1 MDFAL
6 IGRIWPFFAEAAWVT
21 IEVSMLAIILGLILG
36 FAAALASLSRNVL
49 LRWPARAYVSVFR
62 GTPALIQLFLLYFGG
77 PQIGINL
84 GPFEAGVIGLGI
96 NIGAYMCETIR
107 GAILSVDK
115 GQTEAG
121 RCLGL
126 GQAQVM
132 RRVILPQAARMMVRP
147 LGVNAIALI
156 KGSAIVSTISVLELS
171 YTAHR
176 YISSTYKPFEMFIL
190 ASIFYLAIVTV
201 FSYGVKKIDE
211 RVALE
216 S

>member
-6 IGRIWPFFAEAAWVT
+6 IGRIWTFFADAALVT
-21 IEVSMLAIILGLILG
+21 IEISALAIILGLILG
-36 FAAALASLSRNVL
+36 FIAALASVSHLPAI
-49 LRWPARAYVSVFR
+49 RWPARAYVSVFR

-77 PQIGINL
+77 PQVGIQL
-84 GPFEAGVIGLGI
+84 EPFEAGVIGLGI
-96 NIGAYMCETIR
+96 NIGAYMCESIR
-107 GAILSVDK
+107 GAIISVEK

-126 GQAQVM
+126 GQGQVM
-132 RRVILPQAARMMVRP
+132 RRIILPQAARMMVRP
-147 LGVNAIALI
+147 LGVNSIALI

-190 ASIFYLAIVTV
+190 ASIFYLLIVSL
-201 FSYGVKKIDE
+201 FSYGVKKLDALA
-211 RVALE
+211 ALE
-216 S
+216 